1 MLPRTKI
8 VPHIRMWKV
17 VLKKRKEKKSKVV
30 DWHARY
36 SRENYR
42 GIRTPPFIPPWRVH
56 FPSNKQPKELF
67 PTMKIF
73 LFPSGWRFG
82 SLKRSRWRDPKE
94 ARSFFSAFERER
106 ERERKVGGNDLLS
119 SKRYNGF
126 FNRKKLRGGGVC
138 VENMFN
144 SIVGVQGW

>member
-106 ERERKVGGNDLLS
+106 ERERSEGTICSRRKGITDFLIEKNCEEE
-119 SKRYNGF
+119 GF
-126 FNRKKLRGGGVC
+126 AWKICLIRL
-138 VENMFN
+138 
-144 SIVGVQGW
+144 